1 MPLGLSLPG
10 TMPKPKPIHHGEI
23 LHEGLVVPLDLNPN
37 KLALQLALHPRIDSG
52 LTKLGVGFSALLLI

>member
-1 MPLGLSLPG
+1 
-10 TMPKPKPIHHGEI
+10 MPKPKPIHHGEI